1 MFELLQTF
9 EKIYMI
15 YNLCDNM
22 ISQIDTLSKLKN
34 IYLNICPWHNLYIIV
49 QFHCVYQNIFILDF
63 PNFKKVFATLL
74 CVGIAMTIAI
84 YLTFKMNCGMMIKTR
99 VLQIT
104 MIICCI
110 CSKKMVLL
118 FLSKLQQW
126 CLKIHD

>member
-1 MFELLQTF
+1 
-9 EKIYMI
+9 MI
-15 YNLCDNM
+15 YNLYDNM
-22 ISQIDTLSKLKN
+22 ISQIDILSKFKN
-34 IYLNICPWHNLYIIV
+34 IYLNMSLTQSVYNFTIPLCISKYFYIRLSKLLK
-49 QFHCVYQNIFILDF
+49 C
-63 PNFKKVFATLL
+63 FATLL
-74 CVGIAMTIAI
+74 CVGICMTIAI